1 MNGEKKNI
9 HFPHWTE
16 SMSWIRFLLINQTYE
31 KDLTLAIEPDSLR
44 SVSTIGCWG
53 IFRISD
59 RLASRISISFKFAHH
74 SNADLLNT
82 VGKERGFGYAKIA

>member
-1 MNGEKKNI
+1 MRTQI
-9 HFPHWTE
+9 
-16 SMSWIRFLLINQTYE
+16 YE
-31 KDLTLAIEPDSLR
+31 NDLTLAIEPDSLR

-53 IFRISD
+53 IFRLSD

-74 SNADLLNT
+74 SSADFLNT